1 MLELEPA
8 GGGAEEDAEIDA
20 LVAARNAARAAK
32 DWAEADRVRDELNAR
47 GIVVEDTADGGT
59 SWFRK

>member
-20 LVAARNAARAAK
+20 LVAARNAARDAK